1 MRTLAVLGIG
11 VLMAALFALVAPA
24 GGWSHGE
31 ASLGALMIMLAV
43 GGIGWHTNL
52 FAGKRPGEHR

>member
-1 MRTLAVLGIG
+1 MRTLAVLGTC
-11 VLMAALFALVAPA
+11 ALFATLFALAAPQ

-31 ASLGALMIMLAV
+31 ASLGALVIMLVV

-52 FAGKRPGEHR
+52 FARGRSEHR